1 MTQKDL
7 AEQLHVSDRT
17 VSKWERGAGVPDA
30 SLMIA
35 LSDILGITVN
45 ELLSGDKNIDRN
57 YTLTAQGQAELE
69 EFLCHYRE
77 MTRAVDRLIQETGG
91 RTHEE

>member
-17 VSKWERGAGVPDA
+17 VSKRERGAGVPDA

-45 ELLSGDKNIDRN
+45 GLLSGDKNIDRN

>member
-35 LSDILGITVN
+35 LSDILGISVN
-45 ELLSGDKNIDRN
+45 GLLSGDKNIDRN
-57 YTLTAQGQAELE
+57 YTLTAQRQAELE

>member
-57 YTLTAQGQAELE
+57 T
-69 EFLCHYRE
+69 
-77 MTRAVDRLIQETGG
+77 IP
-91 RTHEE
+91 